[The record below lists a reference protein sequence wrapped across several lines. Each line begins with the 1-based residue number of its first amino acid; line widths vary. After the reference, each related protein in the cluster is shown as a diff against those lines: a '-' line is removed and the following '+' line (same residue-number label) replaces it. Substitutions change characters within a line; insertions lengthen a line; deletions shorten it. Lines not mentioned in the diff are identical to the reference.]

1 MCEMLVSVVEE
12 ITGAGEAARRRSAD
26 PERDVEALL
35 PCLAI
40 MRRGEAIIEDVVE
53 TL

>member
-1 MCEMLVSVVEE
+1 VASVVFVVEA
-12 ITGAGEAARRRSAD
+12 ITGAGLAARRRSAD
-26 PERDVEALL
+26 PEREVEALL

-40 MRRGEAIIEDVVE
+40 MSRAEAMMEVVVE